1 VVQSDGEHQSNSDV
15 DPLGQWLTGAKPW
28 IVALSAAAFE
38 ALDTETRGALHAQV
52 TAEKLVSA
60 ALQAREWQFGNP
72 GPVQVIAEAFAGIF
86 NTFTALADEYVV
98 VAEFTSDDDPPDLDG
113 RLERAVLALYEVE
126 HAVEHGEEFFRKSYN
141 NEQEEQ

>member
-1 VVQSDGEHQSNSDV
+1 M
-15 DPLGQWLTGAKPW
+15 
-28 IVALSAAAFE
+28 ALSRWVHRWVRDANCSRTNPR
-38 ALDTETRGALHAQV
+38 DTVTRGALHAQV

-113 RLERAVLALYEVE
+113 RLERAVLALYEAE
-126 HAVEHGEEFFRKSYN
+126 HAVEHGEEFFRQSYN